1 MILSVVPY
9 QFFKEFVRQTKPHLL
24 PYLRVLTL
32 FQQWQEHGAD
42 AGSKLDLEAK
52 I

>member
-9 QFFKEFVRQTKPHLL
+9 QYFKEFVSQTKPHML

-32 FQQWQEHGAD
+32 FQQWQEHGTD
-42 AGSKLDLEAK
+42 AGSKQELETK